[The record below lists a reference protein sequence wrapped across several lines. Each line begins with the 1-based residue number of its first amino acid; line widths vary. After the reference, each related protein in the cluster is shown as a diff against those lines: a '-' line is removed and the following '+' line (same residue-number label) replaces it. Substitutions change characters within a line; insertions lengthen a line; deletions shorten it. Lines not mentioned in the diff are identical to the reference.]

1 MQDDK
6 DEDQNESKRSIKKV
20 IRTGVAVYAG
30 GRNTPQSE
38 ISGMVR
44 ERIARIVGNII

>member
-1 MQDDK
+1 MH
-6 DEDQNESKRSIKKV
+6 ERNNSESEKCSIKKV

>member
-1 MQDDK
+1 MNVTIQRAK
-6 DEDQNESKRSIKKV
+6 NGSIKKV